1 MKLVSFKAGMAF
13 LLLVFMITNLH
24 AQENT
29 KPNILLILADDLGYG
44 DLSCLGGKDVLT
56 PNIDQIANRGL
67 VFRNFYA
74 NSTVCSP
81 SRASLLSGKYPDM
94 VGVPGVIRQEKKD
107 SWGYLSEGVELL
119 PAILQK
125 NNYHTALIGKW
136 HLGYQ
141 YPNLPNDKG
150 FQFFKGFLGDMMD
163 DYYTHRRGGINWMRH
178 NETTID
184 PPGHATDIFTQWT
197 VEYLSERKNQSSPF
211 FLYLA
216 FNAPHF
222 PIQPPSE
229 YLEKVKRRIP
239 GIDEKR
245 AMNIALVE
253 HMDHSIGKILK
264 TLSENEQ
271 LSNTLIIFSSD
282 NGGSLPHAQSNGN
295 LNGGKQD
302 MLEGGIKVPL
312 FMFWKNHFK
321 EGSERNQLAIMMD
334 IFPTIAEIAG
344 VKIDQQ
350 TDGIS
355 LLPFIQQEKLNLERT
370 MFWVRREGGGYNGQ
384 SYYAARKGNIKLL
397 QNQPFEPFVLY
408 DLSKDPLEKNPM
420 VPKDHPDGQLL
431 KKALMEH
438 IQASGKIPWQKI
450 NQN

>member
-1 MKLVSFKAGMAF
+1 MKLVKTVSHFAALLFLSFSF
-13 LLLVFMITNLH
+13 LN
-24 AQENT
+24 AQEKN

-44 DLSCLGGKDVLT
+44 DLSCLGGKDVYT
-56 PNIDQIANRGL
+56 PNIDQIANSGL
-67 VFRNFYA
+67 QFRNFYA

-107 SWGYLSEGVELL
+107 SWGYLNESVELL
-119 PAILQK
+119 PAILNKQS
-125 NNYHTALIGKW
+125 YHTALIGKW

-141 YPNLPNDKG
+141 RPNLPNDKG

-178 NETTID
+178 NESTID
-184 PPGHATDIFTQWT
+184 PSGHATDIFTQWT
-197 VEYLSERKNQSSPF
+197 VEYLNERKNQSSPF

-229 YLEKVKRRIP
+229 YLEKVKARIS

-253 HMDHSIGKILK
+253 HMDYNIGQILK
-264 TLSENEQ
+264 TLRENGQ

-312 FMFWKNHFK
+312 FMFWKDQIK
-321 EGSERNQLAIMMD
+321 EGCKRDQLAIMMD
-334 IFPTIAEIAG
+334 IFPTLAEIAG
-344 VKIDQQ
+344 AKIDQQ
-350 TDGIS
+350 PDGIS
-355 LLPFIQQEKLNLERT
+355 LMPFIRQKELNQERT
-370 MFWVRREGGGYNGQ
+370 LFWVRREGGSYNGQ
-384 SYYAARKGNIKLL
+384 SYYAARKGNIKIL

-420 VPKDHPDGQLL
+420 DPKNYPEGQLL

-438 IQASGKIPWQKI
+438 IQASGKISWQ
-450 NQN
+450 

>member
-1 MKLVSFKAGMAF
+1 MKVYSSKVWTAF
-13 LLLVFMITNLH
+13 FLLVFMITDLH
-24 AQENT
+24 AQEN
-29 KPNILLILADDLGYG
+29 KRPNILLILADDLGYG

-56 PNIDQIANRGL
+56 PNIDQLANKGL
-67 VFRNFYA
+67 QFINFYA

-119 PAILQK
+119 PSILQK

-136 HLGYQ
+136 HLGFKQ
-141 YPNLPNDKG
+141 PNLPNDRG
-150 FQFFKGFLGDMMD
+150 FQLFKGFLGDMMD
-163 DYYTHRRGGINWMRH
+163 DYYTHRRGGINWMRQ

-184 PPGHATDIFTQWT
+184 PPGHATDLFTQWT
-197 VEYLSERKNQSSPF
+197 IEYLNERKKQSSPF

-229 YLEKVKRRIP
+229 YLKKVKERIP

-253 HMDHSIGKILK
+253 HMDHGIGQILK
-264 TLSENEQ
+264 TLGENGQ

-282 NGGSLPHAQSNGN
+282 NGGSLPHSQSNGN

-312 FMFWKNHFK
+312 FMYWEDHIK
-321 EGSERNQLAIMMD
+321 EGSKQDQLAIMMD

-344 VKIDQQ
+344 AKIAQQ
-350 TDGIS
+350 PDGIS
-355 LLPFIQQEKLNLERT
+355 LMPFIRQKELNQERT
-370 MFWVRREGGGYNGQ
+370 LFWIRREGGNYNGQ
-384 SYYAARKGNIKLL
+384 SYYAARKGNIKIL

-420 VPKDHPDGQLL
+420 DPKNFPEGQLL

-438 IQASGKIPWQKI
+438 IQASGKIPWQKAD
-450 NQN
+450 